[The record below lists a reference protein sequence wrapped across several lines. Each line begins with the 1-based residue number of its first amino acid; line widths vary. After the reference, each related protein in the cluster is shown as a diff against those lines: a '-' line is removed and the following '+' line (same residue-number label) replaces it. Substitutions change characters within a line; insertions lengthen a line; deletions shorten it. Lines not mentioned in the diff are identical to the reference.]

1 MSLIKN
7 DRLSLIEYIDY
18 TIKIISNNKST
29 DVTSRIDSF
38 KENVKAWINDY
49 EKKKDKI
56 IIEVFS
62 IIRYLIINKKI
73 EKNSKNL
80 EIYEISEKDENVKK
94 EKKKK
99 KRN

>member
-38 KENVKAWINDY
+38 KENVKAWIDDY
-49 EKKKDKI
+49 
-56 IIEVFS
+56 
-62 IIRYLIINKKI
+62 
-73 EKNSKNL
+73 
-80 EIYEISEKDENVKK
+80 
-94 EKKKK
+94 KK
-99 KRN
+99 KRTK